1 MIKDV
6 IEYFAENNR
15 LIVLSNDI
23 TLSINSKAIAYYIV
37 EWTKKCIPPVEKI
50 VLKTLTGERAEGE
63 DIF

>member
-1 MIKDV
+1 MITIKLVNGASYMIKDV

-37 EWTKKCIPPVEKI
+37 E
-50 VLKTLTGERAEGE
+50 
-63 DIF
+63 

>member
-37 EWTKKCIPPVEKI
+37 E
-50 VLKTLTGERAEGE
+50 
-63 DIF
+63 